1 MGTNNSASPAPS
13 RTKLP
18 SAFKL
23 VSPSVDALAAN
34 FWTFAGLAVFE
45 MFFIAILYV
54 LMLANSD
61 PNGTTSVSSAVAI
74 SMVVFGVLGAI
85 CALIAE
91 PALTKTQLLSID
103 DKKISFKEA
112 LKAGLPFVWRLL
124 GLQLMMGLICIVAI
138 LLLVI
143 PFFFVYPRILL
154 APYYL
159 VDRNLTIMQAL
170 KTSAAEY
177 KKVKGVWGL
186 VGVQF
191 LFSIVPFVNAI
202 LSVLYYCAPAI
213 RYRQITAAASGKT
226 EPAAKEQSGDISEV
240 LGDPKDPTTS
250 AQN

>member
-1 MGTNNSASPAPS
+1 METNNSTPPAAS

-45 MFFIAILYV
+45 MFFVAVTYV

-61 PNGTTSVSSAVAI
+61 PNTTTSISSAVI
-74 SMVVFGVLGAI
+74 VSMIVFGILGAI
-85 CALIAE
+85 CTLIAE
-91 PALTKTQLLSID
+91 PALTKTQLLSVD
-103 DKKISFKEA
+103 DKKIGFTEA

-124 GLQLMMGLICIVAI
+124 GLQLMMALICVVAV

-143 PFFFVYPRILL
+143 PLFFVYPRILL

-186 VGVQF
+186 IGVQF
-191 LFSIVPFVNAI
+191 LFSIVPFVNFI
-202 LSVLYYCAPAI
+202 LGILYYCAPAI

-226 EPAAKEQSGDISEV
+226 EAATKEQSGDISEV
-240 LGDPKDPTTS
+240 LDNPKGPETPVQS
-250 AQN
+250 